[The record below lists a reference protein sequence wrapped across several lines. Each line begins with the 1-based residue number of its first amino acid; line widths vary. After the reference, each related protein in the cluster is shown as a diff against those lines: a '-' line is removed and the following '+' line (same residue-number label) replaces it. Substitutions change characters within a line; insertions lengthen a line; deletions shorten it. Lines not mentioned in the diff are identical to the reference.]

1 MTYSIDK
8 AAGMD
13 ILFEDKQITLSAGQ
27 TVLSALLDHGYDIPN
42 SCRAGLCQSCLMQ
55 AVDGQVPDDAQ
66 QGLKDTLKAQGY
78 FLACSCQPIGP
89 MVVTLPAA
97 NSLRQT
103 VSVLEHTLLNHDVV
117 RLRMKAENDF
127 GYRAGQY
134 TTLWHPDNIGRSY
147 SFASTPQLDDYLEFH
162 VRRVDGGQVSSWLFD
177 SVKVGDSLQ
186 IQSAAGDSF
195 YLPGKPEQRLILAA
209 TGTGL
214 SPLIGIARDALQQ
227 GHQGDIHLFH
237 GATNMD
243 GLYLHQDLLDMAQ
256 QHKQFHYHA
265 SVLDIDNIHSNV
277 STAPVEKLVLTVAP
291 NLAECK
297 IHLCGA
303 PDLVNSLKKKLFL
316 SGASISNIYTDPF
329 IMTPVI

>member
-1 MTYSIDK
+1 MTCSTDK

-27 TVLSALLDHGYDIPN
+27 TVLSALLEQGYDIPN

-55 AVDGQVPDDAQ
+55 AVDGHVPDEAQ

-97 NSLRQT
+97 ASLRQT
-103 VSVLEHTLLNHDVV
+103 VSVLEHTLLSDDVL
-117 RLRMKAENDF
+117 RLRMEAEKDF
-127 GYRAGQY
+127 VYRAGQY

-162 VRRVDGGQVSSWLFD
+162 IRRIDGGQVSSWLFD

-195 YLPGKPEQRLILAA
+195 YLPGKPEQPLILAA

-214 SPLIGIARDALQQ
+214 SPLTGIARDALQQ

-243 GLYLHQDLLDMAQ
+243 GLYLHQYLLDLAQ
-256 QHKQFHYHA
+256 QHEKFHYHA
-265 SVLDIDNIHSNV
+265 SVLETDNIHS
-277 STAPVEKLVLTVAP
+277 
-291 NLAECK
+291 
-297 IHLCGA
+297 
-303 PDLVNSLKKKLFL
+303 
-316 SGASISNIYTDPF
+316 
-329 IMTPVI
+329 